1 MEPLIEQINL
11 NIEYSLNCLNLKC
24 NCDKPINFP
33 SETDTLNIRLNPM
46 SIIRLQ
52 CGHAFHADCITN
64 LEYCP
69 FDMSYINLTKTKDLV
84 KSGKSHNYNI

>member
-1 MEPLIEQINL
+1 METLIEQINF
-11 NIEYSLNCLNLKC
+11 NIEYALNCHNNKC

-33 SETDTLNIRLNPM
+33 SETDLLNNRLNPS

-52 CGHAFHADCITN
+52 CGHAFHADCIKN
-64 LEYCP
+64 LEVCP
-69 FDMSYINLTKTKDLV
+69 FDATHINFTKTKDLI